1 MDALL
6 QSQVFFFV
14 SSVGFVLLWSLS
26 AIFLFY
32 LIKATK
38 TLSSIMDSIEK
49 DVNSIGDTTK
59 EMLEDMRGNPIF
71 NFFFKKKRKHK
82 K

>member
-1 MDALL
+1 
-6 QSQVFFFV
+6 
-14 SSVGFVLLWSLS
+14 
-26 AIFLFY
+26 
-32 LIKATK
+32 
-38 TLSSIMDSIEK
+38 MDSIEK